1 MYFIPSWVSL
11 NRLLALSW
19 NMQTTKTQTYTRP
32 WLCLQRRPLKHLGSL
47 VIKKH
52 TFKLNYQPR
61 FWQRWFYWFIERSI
75 VLDIVGSCIAY
86 GRGVIL
92 LVSYLLN
99 WMRSW
104 CVASALKHSRILM
117 HKDNIWGHFSAI
129 KTKLNKTTTK
139 HFFSVQDSLIK
150 MLLEEGESSISIKI
164 PYLKMC
170 I

>member
-1 MYFIPSWVSL
+1 MKYANNKNTNIHTALTLFTKETSQAFRFISDKETHI
-11 NRLLALSW
+11 
-19 NMQTTKTQTYTRP
+19 QTTSQDFVRDK
-32 WLCLQRRPLKHLGSL
+32 
-47 VIKKH
+47 
-52 TFKLNYQPR
+52 
-61 FWQRWFYWFIERSI
+61 FYWFIERSL
-75 VLDIVGSCIAY
+75 VLDIVGSCLAY

-117 HKDNIWGHFSAI
+117 HKDNIWGHFRAI

>member
-1 MYFIPSWVSL
+1 MYFIPSRVSL
-11 NRLLALSW
+11 NRLLAFIHTALTLFTKETSQAFRFISDKETHI
-19 NMQTTKTQTYTRP
+19 QTTSQDFVRDK
-32 WLCLQRRPLKHLGSL
+32 
-47 VIKKH
+47 
-52 TFKLNYQPR
+52 
-61 FWQRWFYWFIERSI
+61 FYWFIERSL
-75 VLDIVGSCIAY
+75 VLDIVGSCLAY

-99 WMRSW
+99 LMHSW

-117 HKDNIWGHFSAI
+117 HKDNIWGHFRAI